1 MTYRRRLGWYERM
14 GIRQNYR
21 TCVLLALRIMQEQ
34 REKMVKD
41 SKEHYSV
48 IYNGLHEPE
57 SEQVR
62 ALYFQEYEMEW
73 LDSHWNM
80 LTEFLKQRKNDY
92 TKREQKEMTLF
103 FAEYFS
109 SLLSEMEHM
118 SGAAKLAIPELIRT
132 NQKAIEQMIM
142 FSDEWEER
150 SNQLKVN
157 LKKRKEHFKQLVE
170 NVRGKS

>member
-1 MTYRRRLGWYERM
+1 
-14 GIRQNYR
+14 
-21 TCVLLALRIMQEQ
+21 
-34 REKMVKD
+34 
-41 SKEHYSV
+41 
-48 IYNGLHEPE
+48 
-57 SEQVR
+57 
-62 ALYFQEYEMEW
+62 
-73 LDSHWNM
+73 
-80 LTEFLKQRKNDY
+80 
-92 TKREQKEMTLF
+92 
-103 FAEYFS
+103 
-109 SLLSEMEHM
+109 M